1 MSTDSKPLA
10 RSPSPTGEQDPS
22 AKRIKLDDIPA
33 PPAVPTSIYSL
44 PPSTFKY
51 CNQDGLVGILD
62 KDGQYHLREQDVGIS
77 EYLSREQGE
86 FEGIVKQRF
95 EDFMVYEVDTEGEIV
110 HLKEMGM
117 PEDPFN
123 KPKEKKPEEK
133 EKDTVVEE
141 EEAGNEPVTVE
152 ATTSTTTPV
161 TVEAPAPDEPEVA
174 AEDSAEDLPIEL
186 QRLAGN
192 KQWTHSTT
200 RALLPLL
207 PSTAIT
213 ALHDLLLEGRTPPRP
228 PPEAE
233 RPSDGG
239 WGGMKRRDH
248 AKEEEEAMNEA
259 ANGEPVV
266 LLSGREKYQ
275 NQGRDRGR
283 GRGRGVRGGR
293 GGMIGGHMERIKD
306 EREVLSD
313 VSGAIPLVYNQF
325 SDAQAKHDHIREQV
339 ITDKAK
345 RTEIH
350 NTIRS
355 LFTGTFETFS
365 REVAG
370 EQGSSRIAI
379 KWAAKGGASKP
390 KPKRQDNDPDAPKIP
405 KYIHFTLQK
414 TNRDT
419 QDCLN
424 HISRIL
430 RVDGKTISTCG
441 TKDKRGITVQRVCI
455 QRKGLKLAQIWKA
468 ANGLS
473 YGGRTMKQA
482 LEERGERGVRIGD
495 LRYSDEYLELGMLK
509 GNHFTITLR

>member
-10 RSPSPTGEQDPS
+10 RSPSPAGEEDPA

-33 PPAVPTSIYSL
+33 PSAVPTSFYSL

-141 EEAGNEPVTVE
+141 EEAGNGPATAE
-152 ATTSTTTPV
+152 ASTSTTTPATLEV
-161 TVEAPAPDEPEVA
+161 PAPAEAEPEVTV
-174 AEDSAEDLPIEL
+174 EDSAEDLPIEL

-293 GGMIGGHMERIKD
+293 GGMVGGHMERIKD

-313 VSGAIPLVYNQF
+313 VSCAIPFLHNQF
-325 SDAQAKHDHIREQV
+325 SVAQ
-339 ITDKAK
+339 
-345 RTEIH
+345 
-350 NTIRS
+350 
-355 LFTGTFETFS
+355 
-365 REVAG
+365 
-370 EQGSSRIAI
+370 
-379 KWAAKGGASKP
+379 
-390 KPKRQDNDPDAPKIP
+390 
-405 KYIHFTLQK
+405 
-414 TNRDT
+414 
-419 QDCLN
+419 
-424 HISRIL
+424 
-430 RVDGKTISTCG
+430 
-441 TKDKRGITVQRVCI
+441 TK
-455 QRKGLKLAQIWKA
+455 
-468 ANGLS
+468 
-473 YGGRTMKQA
+473 
-482 LEERGERGVRIGD
+482 
-495 LRYSDEYLELGMLK
+495 
-509 GNHFTITLR
+509 